1 MVPGLIE
8 NAGNKIDKVTEK
20 RIAQVRS
27 QGGKELKRVSPIIL
41 NKVIGQ
47 LQEISFRLI
56 SKFAHEKLCVK
67 EIQYS
72 EKKST
77 NKKSSSKDKRL
88 IQSALYYLNEVK
100 V

>member
-20 RIAQVRS
+20 RIAQVTS
-27 QGGKELKRVSPIIL
+27 QGGKELERVSPIIL

-56 SKFAHEKLCVK
+56 SKFAHEKLCLK

-72 EKKST
+72 EKKMRT
-77 NKKSSSKDKRL
+77 KNQVRKIKG
-88 IQSALYYLNEVK
+88 
-100 V
+100 